1 MARVDVF
8 RKPNAKGVFQYFLV
22 PIYRMN
28 RDARRAAMRAVQGG
42 TEKRW
47 PRIDSSYEFM
57 WSMTSMTLLEVSR
70 SDSEII
76 RCYFRSLDRNTGA
89 LTVSTV
95 SSALPVKMRIGT
107 RTLFGL
113 RKCMSI
119 DSVKSIRSSESSAPG
134 AERFATDSAARI
146 FRESG
151 PRPRNKGA

>member
-8 RKPNAKGVFQYFLV
+8 RKPSAKGVFQYFLV
-22 PIYRMN
+22 PIYPHEIAML
-28 RDARRAAMRAVQGG
+28 AAPPMRAVQGG
-42 TEKRW
+42 TEEENW

-113 RKCMSI
+113 RKLHV
-119 DSVKSIRSSESSAPG
+119 DRLGQVHKV
-134 AERFATDSAARI
+134 EREQRTWRGKVCD
-146 FRESG
+146 
-151 PRPRNKGA
+151 